1 MENNKKLYIY
11 SGIAIAGAIVVYL
24 LLTNKKP
31 DGVKSNEEETPQE
44 EVEETV
50 ITETGDEIDIE
61 QAQIPKKLKDI
72 LDKSV
77 VDAKKLLL
85 NKSLYSKIDDVNPRT
100 QSFVNNGVFNNT
112 FGGKITNKDT
122 FIGNVKDV
130 VEDTGKM
137 KNLDGRV
144 YKWFKLLAS
153 AEAIK
158 SINDTMSW
166 YNRPLTN
173 GSHFFVREDVVKFK
187 IN

>member
-11 SGIAIAGAIVVYL
+11 SGLAIAGAIVVYFL
-24 LLTNKKP
+24 LNNKKIN
-31 DGVKSNEEETPQE
+31 GTQINSNDEENAKEDDIK
-44 EVEETV
+44 TV
-50 ITETGDEIDIE
+50 TTDTGDVIDIG
-61 QAQIPKKLKDI
+61 QAQIPKNLKDI
-72 LDKSV
+72 LDKSL

-85 NKSLYSKIDDVNPRT
+85 NKSLYSKINDVNPRT

-153 AEAIK
+153 ADAIK

-166 YNRPLTN
+166 YNVPLKN
-173 GSHFFVREDVVKFK
+173 GSYFYVREDVVKFK
-187 IN
+187 

>member
-11 SGIAIAGAIVVYL
+11 SGLAIAGAIGVYFL
-24 LLTNKKP
+24 IKNKKNNI
-31 DGVKSNEEETPQE
+31 VKETEVTNPE
-44 EVEETV
+44 GDVEETV
-50 ITETGDEIDIE
+50 TTDTGDVIDIG
-61 QAQIPKKLKDI
+61 QAEIPKNLKDI

-85 NKSLYSKIDDVNPRT
+85 NKSLYSKVNDVNPRT

-153 AEAIK
+153 ADAIK

-166 YNRPLTN
+166 YNVKLVN
-173 GSHFFVREDVVKFK
+173 GSHFYVREDVVKFK
-187 IN
+187 

>member
-1 MENNKKLYIY
+1 MNPFKCENESANC
-11 SGIAIAGAIVVYL
+11 
-24 LLTNKKP
+24 
-31 DGVKSNEEETPQE
+31 
-44 EVEETV
+44 
-50 ITETGDEIDIE
+50 
-61 QAQIPKKLKDI
+61 
-72 LDKSV
+72 
-77 VDAKKLLL
+77 
-85 NKSLYSKIDDVNPRT
+85 
-100 QSFVNNGVFNNT
+100 FGVFNNT

-166 YNRPLTN
+166 YNRPLIN
-173 GSHFFVREDVVKFK
+173 GSHFFVREDVVKFR
-187 IN
+187 